1 MENISEKKSGPDLY
15 ECPAMSV
22 VGLCPEGVLC
32 QSGTEQLGENSG
44 SW

>member
-1 MENISEKKSGPDLY
+1 MENILEKKFVSVLY
-15 ECPAMSV
+15 ECPAMYV
-22 VGLCPEGVLC
+22 VDLCPEGVLC